1 MRLWVSYIFN
11 RNDHK
16 YIFSAMFVNFLI
28 LTKNVKCG
36 IIWKKIIV
44 SQFYYHFLTPCVLE
58 TYTGNIV
65 GWKHELRL
73 ETCIADW
80 NSLLEAMHWKL
91 WTIRR
96 LCFQSNSCVSNMH
109 VFVSNFKSCFQ
120 ATKFPI
126 NMKFF
131 TQSLRWLKIKEI
143 YTVFPISI
151 TQFSN
156 HLK

>member
-44 SQFYYHFLTPCVLE
+44 SQFYYYFLTPCVLE

-80 NSLLEAMHWKL
+80 NSLLEAMNWKL
-91 WTIRR
+91 W
-96 LCFQSNSCVSNMH
+96 FADYVSSMH
-109 VFVSNFKSCFQ
+109 VFVSDFKSCFQ

-126 NMKFF
+126 NVKFF